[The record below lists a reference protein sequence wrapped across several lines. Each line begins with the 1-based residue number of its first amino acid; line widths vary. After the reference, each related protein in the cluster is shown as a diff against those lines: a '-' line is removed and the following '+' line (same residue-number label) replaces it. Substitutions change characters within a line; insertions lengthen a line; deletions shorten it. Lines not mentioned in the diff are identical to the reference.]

1 MPAPWRNGW
10 QAKYKTGLDGPAN
23 ITYKEESAVLLFVD
37 CCISYRGDRSRS
49 RALCEAFL
57 ESYKKT
63 HPAEDIEVVN
73 LQRMALKPFDQFSAD
88 DRNALRNVKAFDA
101 PIFKLARQFR
111 RADRIVIGAPLRD
124 LTFPA
129 MLRVYIE
136 YICVREVTYHYE
148 NGVCKGDCMARK
160 LAYLTV
166 SGGEEPEENLGTE
179 YWRQLCRRFG
189 IPEFRHVEAYGL
201 DTRPEEGE
209 AIMAAACG
217 KARALAETF

>member
-1 MPAPWRNGW
+1 M
-10 QAKYKTGLDGPAN
+10 
-23 ITYKEESAVLLFVD
+23 LLFVD

-49 RALCEAFL
+49 HALCEAFL
-57 ESYKKT
+57 ESYKKA

-73 LQRMALKPFDQFSAD
+73 LQRMALKPFDQFSTD

-209 AIMAAACG
+209 AIMAAACE
-217 KARALAETF
+217 KARELAKSF

>member
-1 MPAPWRNGW
+1 M
-10 QAKYKTGLDGPAN
+10 
-23 ITYKEESAVLLFVD
+23 LLFVD

-49 RALCEAFL
+49 HALCEAFL
-57 ESYKKT
+57 ESYKKA

-73 LQRMALKPFDQFSAD
+73 LQRMALKPFDQFSTD

-209 AIMAAACG
+209 AIMAAACE
-217 KARALAETF
+217 KAKKLAETF

>member
-73 LQRMALKPFDQFSAD
+73 LQRMALKPFDQFSTD

>member
-1 MPAPWRNGW
+1 M
-10 QAKYKTGLDGPAN
+10 
-23 ITYKEESAVLLFVD
+23 LLFVD

-49 RALCEAFL
+49 HALCDAFL
-57 ESYKKT
+57 TEYKKAN
-63 HPAEDIEVVN
+63 PAEDIEVVN
-73 LQRMALKPFDQFSAD
+73 LQRMDLKPFNQFSTD

-101 PIFKLARQFR
+101 PIFKLARQFK

-148 NGVCKGDCMARK
+148 GQTSVGDCMATK

-166 SGGEEPEENLGTE
+166 SGGPEPEENLGVE
-179 YWRQLCRRFG
+179 YWRQLCERFG
-189 IPEFRHVEAYGL
+189 IRQYDHIAAYGL
-201 DTRPEEGE
+201 DFAPEKTEE
-209 AIMAAACG
+209 IMAEACE
-217 KARALAETF
+217 KARALARTY

>member
-1 MPAPWRNGW
+1 M
-10 QAKYKTGLDGPAN
+10 
-23 ITYKEESAVLLFVD
+23 LLFVD

-49 RALCEAFL
+49 HALCEAFL
-57 ESYKKT
+57 ESYKKA
-63 HPAEDIEVVN
+63 HPAEDVEVVN
-73 LQRMALKPFDQFSAD
+73 LQRMALKPFDQFSTD

-148 NGVCKGDCMARK
+148 YGVCKGDCMAQK

-166 SGGEEPEENLGTE
+166 SGGEELEENLGTE

-189 IPEFRHVEAYGL
+189 IKEFCHVEAYGL

-209 AIMAAACG
+209 AIMVAACE
-217 KARALAETF
+217 KAKKLAETF

>member
-1 MPAPWRNGW
+1 M
-10 QAKYKTGLDGPAN
+10 
-23 ITYKEESAVLLFVD
+23 LLFVD

-49 RALCEAFL
+49 HALCEAFL
-57 ESYKKT
+57 ESYKKA

-73 LQRMALKPFDQFSAD
+73 LQRMALKPFDQFSTD

-129 MLRVYIE
+129 MLRIYIE

-148 NGVCKGDCMARK
+148 NGVCKGDCMAQK

-179 YWRQLCRRFG
+179 YWRQLCQRFG
-189 IPEFRHVEAYGL
+189 IKEFFHVEAYGL

-209 AIMAAACG
+209 AIMAAACE
-217 KARALAETF
+217 KAKELAETF

>member
-1 MPAPWRNGW
+1 M
-10 QAKYKTGLDGPAN
+10 
-23 ITYKEESAVLLFVD
+23 LLFVD

-49 RALCEAFL
+49 HALCEAFL
-57 ESYKKT
+57 ESYKKA

-73 LQRMALKPFDQFSAD
+73 LQRMALKPFDQISTD

-136 YICVREVTYHYE
+136 YVCVREVTYHYDE
-148 NGVCKGDCMARK
+148 NGVCRGDCMAGK

-166 SGGEEPEENLGTE
+166 SGGEEQAENLGTE
-179 YWRQLCRRFG
+179 YWRRLCQRFG
-189 IPEFRHVEAYGL
+189 IPEFYHVEAYGL
-201 DTRPEEGE
+201 DTRPQEGA
-209 AIMAAACG
+209 AIMAAACE

>member
-1 MPAPWRNGW
+1 M
-10 QAKYKTGLDGPAN
+10 
-23 ITYKEESAVLLFVD
+23 LLFVD

-73 LQRMALKPFDQFSAD
+73 LQRMALKPFDQFSTD

>member
-1 MPAPWRNGW
+1 M
-10 QAKYKTGLDGPAN
+10 
-23 ITYKEESAVLLFVD
+23 LLFVD

-49 RALCEAFL
+49 HALCEAFL
-57 ESYKKT
+57 ESYKKA

-73 LQRMALKPFDQFSAD
+73 LQRMALKPFDQFSTD

-129 MLRVYIE
+129 MLRIYIE

-148 NGVCKGDCMARK
+148 YGVCKGDCMAQK

-166 SGGEEPEENLGTE
+166 SGG
-179 YWRQLCRRFG
+179 
-189 IPEFRHVEAYGL
+189 
-201 DTRPEEGE
+201 
-209 AIMAAACG
+209 
-217 KARALAETF
+217 

>member
-1 MPAPWRNGW
+1 M
-10 QAKYKTGLDGPAN
+10 
-23 ITYKEESAVLLFVD
+23 LLFVD

-49 RALCEAFL
+49 HALCEAFL
-57 ESYKKT
+57 ESYKKA

-73 LQRMALKPFDQFSAD
+73 LQRMALKPFDQFSTD

-111 RADRIVIGAPLRD
+111 RADRVVIGAPLRD

-129 MLRVYIE
+129 MLRIYIE

-209 AIMAAACG
+209 AIMAAACE
-217 KARALAETF
+217 KARELAKSF

>member
-73 LQRMALKPFDQFSAD
+73 LQRMALKPFDQFSTD

-160 LAYLTV
+160 LACLTV